1 MNTINITVELCAE
14 DRARLDKIL
23 DLLEK
28 DYKDAAVAVRD
39 ATIYSIDPAGEL
51 RATSKTAQA
60 PTEETKPEPV
70 EPVTPAEEG
79 QLEGQLGLFEAETPA
94 VKLTDVQQKVVALSA
109 AGKKDA
115 VRDIIKAYAD
125 RVSAIPEDKLA
136 EVLDKLNGLEG

>member
-28 DYKDAAVAVRD
+28 DYTGAAVAVRD
-39 ATIYSIDPAGEL
+39 AIIYSIDHAEEL
-51 RATSKTAQA
+51 RATSKTTQA

-70 EPVTPAEEG
+70 EPVTPAEETPA
-79 QLEGQLGLFEAETPA
+79 QPVEEPAAPA

-136 EVLDKLNGLEG
+136 EVLDKLKALEV